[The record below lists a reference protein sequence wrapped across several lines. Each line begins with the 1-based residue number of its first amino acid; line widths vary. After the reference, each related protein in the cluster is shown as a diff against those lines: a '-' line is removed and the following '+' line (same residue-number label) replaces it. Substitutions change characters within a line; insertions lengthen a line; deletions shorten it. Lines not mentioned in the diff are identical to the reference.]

1 MRSSWNK
8 QSLVCFLGAFCMC
21 HCMCCAFQPK
31 ALNWQGDTTILEPCT
46 HLRQMAGNSLLVGA
60 GAPRVDVEPLHAAH
74 AEQQGHHVD
83 LRRRARQDAEV
94 DHLAP
99 RGQGVDEG
107 GGRTAAPHTVDGVLD
122 ALAAGGCLD
131 GGCQIV
137 AGILCHHHIRTKFLQ
152 NLPRNRMA
160 NNIDGLDSFQLQI
173 LHQKFAACTV
183 GRVLDNP
190 LSRLDIAKLFHDTD
204 HGERVEHELG
214 GLGRPEAL
222 RHTHQVLLANSRVL
236 GPGAGPWATG
246 IAMPEAYTVA
256 NLESC
261 NPFTDGFN
269 DTSAFS
275 TGNLGKAIHIRSVQ
289 APYEQKIRGVHWA
302 CFNFHQYLTFQGN
315 RLR

>member
-1 MRSSWNK
+1 MGHCFHC
-8 QSLVCFLGAFCMC
+8 SLQTEGLHRKGDATVFEPRADLI
-21 HCMCCAFQPK
+21 QV
-31 ALNWQGDTTILEPCT
+31 ALDDGRIY
-46 HLRQMAGNSLLVGA
+46 
-60 GAPRVDVEPLHAAH
+60 PRKPPADEEPLNTAH
-74 AEQQGHHVD
+74 AEQQGHNVD